1 MPAPGSLLRVPAARV
16 VTFYVF
22 RRPFVSDKRVGEGR
36 GILPRRAAPVNRMG
50 IVRTMIDEL
59 RYWLAR
65 RCARHY
71 AKPYLESVRKQDLQW
86 TLELIDEDIELYGD
100 PVVHQLAKVGCVD
113 YAGNR

>member
-1 MPAPGSLLRVPAARV
+1 MPYNANYGTWAFSKLIKMGLLSRYNVGGYSVPCSGVAAR
-16 VTFYVF
+16 
-22 RRPFVSDKRVGEGR
+22 
-36 GILPRRAAPVNRMG
+36 VNRMG

-71 AKPYLESVRKQDLQW
+71 AKPYLESVRKQGLQW